1 MTLENINNNHELVNN
16 YKNYKLNL
24 KNYREIFSLQEV
36 ALGEFKKSQQE
47 AFLAQKNELKNSI
60 DILRAN
66 KNFDQNASDDEK
78 QQIQTIF
85 DEVTQ

>member
-1 MTLENINNNHELVNN
+1 MTLENINNNHELVNS

-36 ALGEFKKSQQE
+36 SLGHFKAKQEDELLSQKE
-47 AFLAQKNELKNSI
+47 ELKNSI
-60 DILRAN
+60 NILRAN

-85 DEVTQ
+85 DEVTK